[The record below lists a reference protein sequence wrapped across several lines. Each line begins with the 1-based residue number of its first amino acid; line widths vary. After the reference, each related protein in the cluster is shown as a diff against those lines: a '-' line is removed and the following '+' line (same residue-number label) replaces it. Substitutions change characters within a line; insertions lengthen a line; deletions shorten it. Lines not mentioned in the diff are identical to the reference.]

1 MKKEEILEKSRQEN
15 KKRDEYEIRVDN
27 KATTYAALAM
37 LILTSVFFI
46 YEIVTGQGQNYSLYS
61 ILAIFN
67 TFLYGYR
74 GIKLEKNR
82 KLNIFTSVIWGL
94 LTIGLVLQ
102 YFKVI

>member
-67 TFLYGYR
+67 SFLYGYR
-74 GIKLEKNR
+74 GIKLEENR

-94 LTIGLVLQ
+94 LTVALVLE

>member
-67 TFLYGYR
+67 TFLYGYK

-94 LTIGLVLQ
+94 LTVALVLE

>member
-1 MKKEEILEKSRQEN
+1 MKKEEILETSRNEN

-37 LILTSVFFI
+37 LVLTSVFFI
-46 YEIVTGQGQNYSLYS
+46 YEIVTGKGQNYSLYS

-67 TFLYGYR
+67 TIVYGYK

-82 KLNIFTSVIWGL
+82 KLNIVTSVIWGL
-94 LTIGLVLQ
+94 LTIVLVLE

>member
-37 LILTSVFFI
+37 LVLTSVYFI
-46 YEIVTGQGQNYSLYS
+46 YEMVIGKGQNYSLYS

-94 LTIGLVLQ
+94 LTVGLVLE

>member
-1 MKKEEILEKSRQEN
+1 MKKEEILETSRNEN
-15 KKRDEYEIRVDN
+15 KKRDEYEIRVNN

-37 LILTSVFFI
+37 LVLTSVFFI
-46 YEIVTGQGQNYSLYS
+46 YEIVTGKGQNYSLYS

-67 TFLYGYR
+67 TIIYGYR

-82 KLNIFTSVIWGL
+82 KLNIVTSVIWGL
-94 LTIGLVLQ
+94 LTIILVLE

>member
-37 LILTSVFFI
+37 LILTSVYFI

-61 ILAIFN
+61 LLSIYN
-67 TFLYGYR
+67 TILYGYQA
-74 GIKLEKNR
+74 IKSKERRSLH
-82 KLNIFTSVIWGL
+82 IITAVIWGV
-94 LTIGLVLQ
+94 LTILLAIS
-102 YFKVI
+102 YFMGK